1 MSRASRDDYE
11 GLDPPQPHYSKQLGN
26 RSLREAPLAPGPAR
40 LGIFSIAMMRIRY
53 SRFFSLALLITLA
66 ASLSAQQP
74 PPPQSVA
81 TQVPAPRHQDT
92 EVYEPVPPV
101 VTPGASCGAPP
112 SDAIVLFDGTNLDQ
126 WVSAKDKSPA
136 QWIVADGVLTVNKA
150 AGNIETKRTFK
161 NYQLHVEWRIPE
173 NITGT
178 DQARGNSG
186 VFLASTGPGDAG
198 YELQVLDSYN
208 NKTYVNGQAG
218 SIYKQAIPLANPNR
232 KPGEWQTY
240 DVAWTA
246 PIFNTDGSLKT
257 PAYVTVFFNGVLVQN
272 HFELKGE
279 TLYIGKPFYKKYDTA
294 PIKLQ
299 AHGDHSEPI
308 SFRNIWIRELN

>member
-1 MSRASRDDYE
+1 VIVINADVEKSTCSDQKQE
-11 GLDPPQPHYSKQLGN
+11 GVSSSENMHTQYSKL
-26 RSLREAPLAPGPAR
+26 LFFATL
-40 LGIFSIAMMRIRY
+40 IAM
-53 SRFFSLALLITLA
+53 AVP
-66 ASLSAQQP
+66 LSAQQAAS
-74 PPPQSVA
+74 PQDAQRPA
-81 TQVPAPRHQDT
+81 TTAPAGPKHQDT
-92 EVYEPVPPV
+92 EVWEPVPRV
-101 VTPGASCGAPP
+101 VTPGPSNAAPP
-112 SDAIVLFDGTNLDQ
+112 SDAIVLFDGKNLDE
-126 WVSAKDKSPA
+126 WVSAKDKSSA
-136 QWIVADGVLTVNKA
+136 EWIVADGILTVNKSV
-150 AGNIETKRTFK
+150 GNIETKRSFR
-161 NYQLHVEWRIPE
+161 NYQLHIEWKIPE

-218 SIYKQAIPLANPNR
+218 SIYKQGIPLVNPNR

-240 DVAWTA
+240 DVVWTA
-246 PIFNTDGSLKT
+246 PTFNTDGSLKT

-279 TLYIGKPFYKKYDTA
+279 TLYVGQPSYKKYDAA

-308 SFRNIWIRELN
+308 SFRNIWVRMLK